1 LPQFQRVEAICVAL
15 RFSIT
20 LKFTVATS
28 LVQLVGGSFFKIP
41 GRRKSK
47 GETVRLALIPPQPAH
62 KNAGTDNKH
71 NNLTVERTCTL

>member
-1 LPQFQRVEAICVAL
+1 MAFRY
-15 RFSIT
+15 SIT

-28 LVQLVGGSFFKIP
+28 LVQLAGGSFFKIP

-62 KNAGTDNKH
+62 KNAGTDIRHKI
-71 NNLTVERTCTL
+71 LMVERTCVL